1 MGLAERHTGLRGLH
15 GFIVEL
21 LHFEPVPLDLLLINV
36 HSVADPLHL
45 VGELVPRVLLGE
57 VERSLRAI
65 HGEEV
70 AHLIVGEPFVFARVL
85 HRSLLHILNVRSS
98 HVLPLSLLI
107 RNRLL
112 ILSIVIFFII
122 ATSWHLHWILLSLL
136 LLLNNLLLINPLIVK
151 LDRFF
156 RL

>member
-1 MGLAERHTGLRGLH
+1 MGLAECHTGLRGLH
-15 GFIVEL
+15 GFIVVL

-45 VGELVPRVLLGE
+45 VGELVSRVLLGK

-70 AHLIVGEPFVFARVL
+70 GHLIVGEPFVFAGVL
-85 HRSLLHILNVRSS
+85 HRSLLHILNIGSS
-98 HVLPLSLLI
+98 HILPLSLFI
-107 RNRLL
+107 RNGLL

-122 ATSWHLHWILLSLL
+122 ATSWHLHLLSLL
-136 LLLNNLLLINPLIVK
+136 LLLKILLLILIN
-151 LDRFF
+151 LS
-156 RL
+156 LIM